1 MYALEKGSKAM
12 ALATV
17 RKRYRGPKEDGKL
30 MGFQADYIDQNGKRH
45 AKLFKLERD
54 AKAYLADKV
63 VPEVKAGTHT
73 PERQSITV
81 AKAAG
86 LWIDHCKMVEKLA
99 SATITQ
105 YTNHVRCHI
114 EPNIGHLKL
123 SALTAARVEKFKD
136 DMLRAGTSRAMVVKV
151 LVSTKAILKEAMR
164 QGKVAQNVALGVKPP
179 KAKSGDRPKLK
190 IGRDVPTKDEV
201 RCILEAAEG
210 SRWHAVLATAA
221 LAGLRSSEL
230 RGLMWSDVDLKEG
243 TIHVQR
249 RADENNEMGP
259 PKSEAGD
266 RIIQASSLLANIL
279 KRWKLACPKGEFDL
293 CFPTGIGTVE
303 SHANIA
309 NRGWYRVQSELGI
322 VDAADRPKYGLHAAR
337 HFFASCMIEAGHLP
351 KRLQEMMGHAS
362 LQMTY
367 DRYGHLF
374 PAGDGERAKMESA
387 ADFLHA
393 TKTA

>member
-1 MYALEKGSKAM
+1 MTTRKM
-12 ALATV
+12 ATV
-17 RKRYRGPKEDGKL
+17 RKRYRDKEKTKF
-30 MGFQADYIDQNGKRH
+30 MGWQADYFDQNGRRL
-45 AKLFKLERD
+45 AKLFKLERE
-54 AKAYLADKV
+54 AKAHLDKV
-63 VPEVKAGTHT
+63 VPEVRARVHT
-73 PERQSITV
+73 PARESITV
-81 AKAAG
+81 AAAAQ
-86 LWIDHCKMVEKLA
+86 LWLDRCENVDKLV

-105 YTNHVRCHI
+105 YRNHVENHI
-114 EPNIGHLKL
+114 SPDLGAEKL
-123 SALTAARVEKFKD
+123 SQLNAPRIEEFRD
-136 DMLRAGTSRAMVVKV
+136 SMLRKGASRAMVVKV
-151 LVSTKAILKEAMR
+151 LVSLKAILSEAQR
-164 QGKVAQNVALGVKPP
+164 KGKVAQNVALGVKPP

-190 IGRDVPTKDEV
+190 IGRDVPTKDEI
-201 RCILEAAEG
+201 RDLLKA
-210 SRWHAVLATAA
+210 S

-230 RGLMWSDVDLKEG
+230 RGLMWSDIDLKQG

-266 RIIQASSLLANIL
+266 RVIQVSSLLTNIL
-279 KRWKLACPKGEFDL
+279 KRWKLAYPKGELEL

-309 NRGWYRVQSELGI
+309 NRGWYRFQSELGI
-322 VDAADRPKYGLHAAR
+322 VDADGRPKYGLHAAR

-387 ADFLHA
+387 ADFLYA

>member
-1 MYALEKGSKAM
+1 MP
-12 ALATV
+12 LATV
-17 RKRYRGPKEDGKL
+17 RKRYRDPEKTQF
-30 MGFQADYIDQNGKRH
+30 MGWQADYIDQHGKRH

-54 AKAYLADKV
+54 AKAYLDNKV
-63 VPEVKAGTHT
+63 KPEVRAGTHT
-73 PERQSITV
+73 PARKSITL
-81 AKAAG
+81 AQAAE
-86 LWIDHCKMVEKLA
+86 LWIDRCENVDKLV

-105 YTNHVRCHI
+105 YRNHVRHHI
-114 EPNIGHLKL
+114 VPELGAVKL
-123 SALTAARVEKFKD
+123 SDLNAPRVEEFRD
-136 DMLRAGTSRAMVVKV
+136 NMLRKGLSRAMLVKV
-151 LVSTKAILKEAMR
+151 LTSLKAILAEAQR
-164 QGKVAQNVALGVKPP
+164 KGKVGQNVALGVKPP

-190 IGRDVPTKDEV
+190 IGLDVPTKDEI
-201 RCILEAAEG
+201 RRILGAAEG

-230 RGLMWSDVDLKEG
+230 RGLQWCDIDFDDGM
-243 TIHVQR
+243 IHVQR
-249 RADENNEMGP
+249 RADENNHMGS

-266 RIIQASSLLANIL
+266 RVIRVAPLLVGIL
-279 KRWKLACPKGEFDL
+279 KRWKLACPKGTLGL

-303 SHANIA
+303 SHANIC
-309 NRGWYRVQSELGI
+309 NRGWYRFQSELGI
-322 VDAADRPKYGLHAAR
+322 VDGKGRPKYGLHAAR

-362 LQMTY
+362 LQMTF

-387 ADFLHA
+387 AAFLHA